1 MPAPRPGCRH
11 LLSFLVVGLV
21 LAGCAEKT
29 EHEQLAGLRDGFTY
43 RQYRQLSENGLP
55 AAYAAWT
62 VGSEWADPGTVPPP
76 FSPEAECLAH
86 ALLGYSALTADRGT
100 LAIAEA
106 DIITALP
113 ACNDLA
119 RVSAALRAVA
129 FQRLEWPQLAREES
143 DLATFGG
150 ARIGSP
156 DAQRDSTQALVI
168 HVVLGYAALS
178 DRNPARA
185 QIHIDAIALMLEQ
198 PWMSELAGAGLAAA
212 ASLAAAGLGSA
223 LHTVLLMMSLGL
235 LLGMSPLVS
244 QAFGAGDHPAVRRV
258 LLQGLWL
265 ASIVSVPLV
274 IYNLFGEDLAN
285 LFAQPAEVAVLTG
298 GYMAALAGGVP
309 AFLLFTA
316 GRQYL
321 EGMGRT
327 TAPMVITLLGLGTNI
342 VANRVFIHGVQGW
355 IEPMG
360 VVGAGWATTLV
371 RWTMVLLMAAY
382 LIGRTHLN
390 PFREVSRRP
399 DRATLGRIVRI
410 GAPTGGQMGMEVGL
424 FSLAAVMMGWIG
436 TVELGSHQVTINIA
450 ATTFMVALGTSMA
463 GSIRVGMLTGARRPA
478 GVRRAVAVT
487 YVVSIGFMG
496 ICALAFVAI
505 PGVLLGFYT
514 SDPGILALGRQLLF
528 MAALFQLFDGAQV
541 AGFSVL
547 RGAADT
553 RVPMLLAM
561 VSFWCVGAPAAYLLG
576 FHTPLG
582 AVGIWAGLCLGLL
595 CAAILLLRRVRHV
608 LWDGPL
614 TLAAPVG

>member
-1 MPAPRPGCRH
+1 MRIAAPII
-11 LLSFLVVGLV
+11 LS
-21 LAGCAEKT
+21 
-29 EHEQLAGLRDGFTY
+29 QLG
-43 RQYRQLSENGLP
+43 
-55 AAYAAWT
+55 T
-62 VGSEWADPGTVPPP
+62 VGMNTIDTLMVGR
-76 FSPEAECLAH
+76 
-86 ALLGYSALTADRGT
+86 LG
-100 LAIAEA
+100 
-106 DIITALP
+106 
-113 ACNDLA
+113 
-119 RVSAALRAVA
+119 AA
-129 FQRLEWPQLAREES
+129 P
-143 DLATFGG
+143 
-150 ARIGSP
+150 
-156 DAQRDSTQALVI
+156 
-168 HVVLGYAALS
+168 
-178 DRNPARA
+178 
-185 QIHIDAIALMLEQ
+185 
-198 PWMSELAGAGLAAA
+198 
-212 ASLAAAGLGSA
+212 LAAAGLGSA

-244 QAFGAGDHPAVRRV
+244 QAFGAGDRPAVRRV
-258 LLQGLWL
+258 LVQGLWL

-274 IYNLFGEDLAN
+274 IFNLFGERLAT
-285 LFAQPAEVAVLTG
+285 LFAQPPEVATLTG

-327 TAPMVITLLGLGTNI
+327 TAPMVITLIGLGAN
-342 VANRVFIHGVQGW
+342 VLANRAFIHGVPGW

-360 VVGAGWATTLV
+360 LVGAGWATTLV

-382 LIGRTHLN
+382 LFGRSDLN
-390 PFREVSRRP
+390 PFRGVSRRP

-436 TVELGSHQVTINIA
+436 TVELGTHQVTINIA

-463 GSIRVGMLTGARRPA
+463 GSIRVGMLIGARRPA
-478 GVRRAVAVT
+478 AVRRAVAVT

-505 PGVLLGFYT
+505 PGVLLGLYT
-514 SDPGILALGRQLLF
+514 SDPEILALGRQLLF

-553 RVPMLLAM
+553 RIPMLLAL
-561 VSFWCVGAPAAYLLG
+561 VSFWCVGAPTAYLFG
-576 FHTPLG
+576 FLTPLG

-595 CAAILLLRRVRHV
+595 CAAALLLRRVRRV
-608 LWDGPL
+608 LWRGPL
-614 TLAAPVG
+614 MLAAPAG